1 MKVKG
6 MIAGLGI
13 SDVPFITV
21 DENLIQFKLCLNQL
35 NKKGF
40 HISMKSFTVLMWR
53 IPDSNR

>member
-6 MIAGLGI
+6 MIVGLGI
-13 SDVPFITV
+13 NDVPFITV

-40 HISMKSFTVLMWR
+40 HFSMKPFVIFLWR
-53 IPDSNR
+53 IAGSNR